1 MRVEF
6 VVSFMDWKR
15 GDVADL
21 PKDLAERY
29 IGRMGVATVHKP
41 PAKRAKALRN
51 KMETGSSN
59 K

>member
-29 IGRMGVATVHKP
+29 IGRMGVAKVHKP
-41 PAKRAKALRN
+41 PAKRTKAPRN
-51 KMETGSSN
+51 KMVAGSKN